1 MSEESIEEKSSQEEP
16 ISTFFERKHEE
27 DETRSTSDTSSAE
40 TQQIEQFQEVSVL
53 DKKKEENKRRYQRS
67 KEKLLALRANQ
78 VHGCELVLFNINNKL
93 RKITIQSEKE
103 YLNLIEDL
111 IGTLKDN
118 EMLSD
123 YLLTPY

>member
-27 DETRSTSDTSSAE
+27 DETRSTPDTSSAE